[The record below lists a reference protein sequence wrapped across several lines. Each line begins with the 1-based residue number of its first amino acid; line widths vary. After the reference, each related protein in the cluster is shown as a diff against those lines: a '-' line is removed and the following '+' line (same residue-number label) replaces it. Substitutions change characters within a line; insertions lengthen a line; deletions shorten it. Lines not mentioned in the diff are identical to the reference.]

1 MDSSNAHRYY
11 PCWRHSGQ
19 TTSISSVLSWLSHHR
34 VRSPDLTLLSCLANM
49 YVQTDLALHFALLS
63 RFNLLGNHQVQI
75 FNTSTTL
82 SYVLTSLSHPG
93 RVL

>member
-1 MDSSNAHRYY
+1 
-11 PCWRHSGQ
+11 
-19 TTSISSVLSWLSHHR
+19 
-34 VRSPDLTLLSCLANM
+34 M